1 MAVRPVVT
9 DATEAFYSELGPW
22 MRADFDTWD
31 LLTLSEAFANG
42 LQPLWEVINDQD
54 DAPGWSQVLDIDR
67 VPTDWIPWLGQ
78 FVGVRYRAGLPD
90 SEQRLRVRETDG
102 FRRGSPGAI
111 KGAARQYLT
120 GAGTVYLLERHGSPY
135 RYTVTTLSSET
146 PDPDAVLSALGEQK
160 PGGLIMFHS
169 VVTGGDFNTL
179 RDTHVDFATIQAT
192 FVDFNEIRDNPG
204 KVI

>member
-1 MAVRPVVT
+1 MTVRPVVT

-22 MRADFDTWD
+22 MRADFDAWD
-31 LLTLSEAFANG
+31 LLTLCEACASG
-42 LQPLWEVINDQD
+42 LQPLWDVVNDQD

-67 VPTDWIPWLGQ
+67 VPTVWIPWLGQ
-78 FVGVRYRAGLPD
+78 FVGVHYRAGLAD
-90 SEQRLRVRETDG
+90 ADQRLRVRETDG

-120 GAGTVYLLERHGSPY
+120 GSGTVYLLERHGSPY
-135 RYTVTTLSSET
+135 RYTVTTLDSET
-146 PDPDAVLSALGEQK
+146 PDPDAVLAALKEQK

-169 VVTGGDFNTL
+169 VVTGGNFDTL
-179 RDTHVDFATIQAT
+179 RDTHVDFDTIEAT
-192 FVDFNEIRDNPG
+192 FADFNEIRDNPG